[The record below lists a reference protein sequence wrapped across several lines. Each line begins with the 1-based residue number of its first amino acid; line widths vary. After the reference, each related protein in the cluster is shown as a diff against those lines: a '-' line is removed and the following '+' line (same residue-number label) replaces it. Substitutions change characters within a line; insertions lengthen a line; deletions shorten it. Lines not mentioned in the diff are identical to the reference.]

1 MRQLNIAQRCVNV
14 VALVR
19 DCAFVTVANVVRLP
33 RHLHT
38 HYLGM
43 SSKSTSGT
51 SSKSTGCERPE
62 VSSWLSGF
70 YGMFRMQQMQPA
82 TQPITRTTTRERS
95 Q

>member
-19 DCAFVTVANVVRLP
+19 DCAFVAVANVVLLP

-38 HYLGM
+38 HL
-43 SSKSTSGT
+43 SGT
-51 SSKSTGCERPE
+51 SSKSTAGTSSKSNGYERPE
-62 VSSWLSGF
+62 ISSWQSGF

-82 TQPITRTTTRERS
+82 TQPITRTSTRERS

>member
-1 MRQLNIAQRCVNV
+1 MRQLNIAKRCVNL
-14 VALVR
+14 VASVR
-19 DCAFVTVANVVRLP
+19 DCAFVAVANVVLLP

-38 HYLGM
+38 HFLGM

-51 SSKSTGCERPE
+51 SSKSTGYERPE
-62 VSSWLSGF
+62 ISSWSSGF
-70 YGMFRMQQMQPA
+70 YGLFRMQQMQPA

>member
-43 SSKSTSGT
+43 SSKST
-51 SSKSTGCERPE
+51 GCERPE

>member
-19 DCAFVTVANVVRLP
+19 DCAFVAVANVVLLP

-38 HYLGM
+38 HL
-43 SSKSTSGT
+43 SGT
-51 SSKSTGCERPE
+51 SSKSTTGTSSKSTGYERPE
-62 VSSWLSGF
+62 ISSWQSGF
-70 YGMFRMQQMQPA
+70 YGMFGMQQMQPA
-82 TQPITRTTTRERS
+82 TQPITRTSTRERS